1 MEEIKRKIKEKIKEE
16 NKKFENV
23 NNLSSAF
30 GVIIATIALSISISA
45 YNLTIKGGEFSTL
58 ISTIP
63 DYVEGL
69 KEDGRY
75 GVVREGWKNYE
86 NDGKSISLK
95 KAKNSK
101 PCKAYGNYRIDNSE
115 SNYLCLSIS
124 NDGKMAS
131 KNVFLKLEFENLY
144 LTPKEGYDSIWQPI
158 LDPAGGNA
166 EILGLRYEYDENALL
181 YPSESRDLYIDLFNN
196 YEMWVDEKGAT
207 IKISIVGDNSKL
219 KTQSFKVKLEG

>member
-1 MEEIKRKIKEKIKEE
+1 MYAREEE

-30 GVIIATIALSISISA
+30 GVIIATIALGISISA

-86 NDGKSISLK
+86 NGGKSISLK

-101 PCKAYGNYRIDNSE
+101 PCDAYGYYRIDDSE
-115 SNYLCLSIS
+115 SNYLCLSIL
-124 NDGKMAS
+124 NDGVMAS

-144 LTPKEGYDSIWQPI
+144 LTPKEGYDSTWQPI
-158 LDPAGGNA
+158 LDPAGLSM
-166 EILGLRYEYDENALL
+166 EILGLRYEYDENVLL

>member
-1 MEEIKRKIKEKIKEE
+1 MEEIKRKIKKKIKIL
-16 NKKFENV
+16 NGQFEHMSNI
-23 NNLSSAF
+23 SSVL
-30 GVIIATIALSISISA
+30 GLIIAVFALCVSFNA
-45 YNLTIKGGEFSTL
+45 YNLTIRGAKFSTL

-69 KEDGRY
+69 KEDGQY
-75 GVVREGWKNYE
+75 GVREGWKNYE
-86 NDGKSISLK
+86 NGGKSISLK

-101 PCKAYGNYRIDNSE
+101 PCDAYGYYRIDDSE
-115 SNYLCLSIS
+115 SNYLCLSIL
-124 NDGKMAS
+124 NDGVMAS

-144 LTPKEGYDSIWQPI
+144 LTPKEGYDSTWQPI
-158 LDPAGGNA
+158 LDPAGLSL
-166 EILGLRYEYDENALL
+166 EILGLRYEYDENVLL